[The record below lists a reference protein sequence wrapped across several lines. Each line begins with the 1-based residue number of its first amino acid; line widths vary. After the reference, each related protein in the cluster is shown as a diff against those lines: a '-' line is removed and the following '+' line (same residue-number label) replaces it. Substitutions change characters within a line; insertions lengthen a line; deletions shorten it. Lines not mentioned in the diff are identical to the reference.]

1 MKFKFGVTI
10 LYPLLIYTF
19 YVQYTQSL
27 KLWQIY
33 KKPKDIFSN
42 LFREY
47 TNFDYDK
54 GILILE
60 KKNLSLQA
68 SIQERKIVHIDTR
81 EFYNNLKDKNIELVN
96 EIKQHTDSA
105 LVKYIEIVENLCNN
119 STTLKIS
126 LLTMPLVG
134 IYVIYILFSLICY
147 RIDKMDQRDL
157 DKKASSE
164 ALDHIKDNQILAFQ
178 FPNETE
184 SPREVTKFL
193 FNQVRTIAHNFY
205 INLKNLETNLLS
217 KISKPSDEYILSIEL
232 CKTHLAKRDESKL
245 FRDLNLHGLINGVK
259 DSFNQFHY
267 SQIDNL
273 SKMYIKNLKSYKV
286 KPYDPANST
295 EYKALCLKRLRMGSI
310 LLSSFLLIKVLYG

>member
-1 MKFKFGVTI
+1 
-10 LYPLLIYTF
+10 
-19 YVQYTQSL
+19 
-27 KLWQIY
+27 
-33 KKPKDIFSN
+33 
-42 LFREY
+42 
-47 TNFDYDK
+47 
-54 GILILE
+54 
-60 KKNLSLQA
+60 
-68 SIQERKIVHIDTR
+68 
-81 EFYNNLKDKNIELVN
+81 
-96 EIKQHTDSA
+96 
-105 LVKYIEIVENLCNN
+105 
-119 STTLKIS
+119 
-126 LLTMPLVG
+126 
-134 IYVIYILFSLICY
+134 
-147 RIDKMDQRDL
+147 MDQQDL

-178 FPNETE
+178 SPNETE

-193 FNQVRTIAHNFY
+193 FNQVQTIAHNFY

-310 LLSSFLLIKVLYG
+310 LLSSFLLIKVLYGWFWYLGLNNEFLNQLKDKDTEFFFNLGTFSKSLVEAACHVDLNISDGDMNKIGNLNYVSNNRVYIEKVENNINFKPYYSDTTTDADINPGIRRRKFRANLL